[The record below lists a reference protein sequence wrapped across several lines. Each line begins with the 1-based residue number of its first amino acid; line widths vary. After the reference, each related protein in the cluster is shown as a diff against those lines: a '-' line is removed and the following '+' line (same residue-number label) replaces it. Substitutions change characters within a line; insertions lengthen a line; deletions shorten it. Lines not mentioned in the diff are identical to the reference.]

1 MNQVEEAGVSS
12 QRVEPDFFPPGSKVC
27 FVCLSSEDLS
37 ATIRTVFEN
46 NGYLTTGTNDVEIAR
61 QKLRLNQYQVVVV
74 EADPDFRKIFQAIS
88 SWPGIQ
94 RRNVNLVVMGKK
106 APSLHQQ
113 MAFVMGANY
122 YLNLNDSR
130 EMDKLIRQIIDGYEE
145 YYQPWNKA
153 REEIDAN

>member
-1 MNQVEEAGVSS
+1 MNQNDAGDSG

-27 FVCLSSEDLS
+27 FLCLASEDLT
-37 ATIRTVFEN
+37 ATIRTIFESH
-46 NGYLTTGTNDVEIAR
+46 GYLTTGTSDVEIAR

-74 EADPDFRKIFQAIS
+74 EADPGFRPVFQEIS

-94 RRNVNLVVMGKK
+94 RRNINLVVMGKK

-122 YLNLNDSR
+122 YLNINDSPQ
-130 EMDKLIRQIIDGYEE
+130 MDKLIRQIIDGYDE

-153 REEIDAN
+153 REGLDAH